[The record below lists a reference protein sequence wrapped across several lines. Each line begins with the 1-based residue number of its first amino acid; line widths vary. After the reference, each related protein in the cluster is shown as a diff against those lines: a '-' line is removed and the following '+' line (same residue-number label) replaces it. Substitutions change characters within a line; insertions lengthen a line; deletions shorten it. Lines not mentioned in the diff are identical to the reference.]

1 MVWCYGLSFGGV
13 EFGFCEMVSDLVD
26 PKRDDA
32 EMRLD
37 VQLRPRSFAEFIGQS
52 QVVEN
57 LRVFVE
63 AAKQR
68 GDVLDHILF
77 SGPPGLGKTTLA
89 SIVANELGTRFVPTT
104 GPVLERPADL
114 AGILTNLKRGD
125 VLFIDEVHRMP
136 RIVEEYLYSA
146 MEDFVINI
154 VLDSGPAARTIK
166 LPLSRFTLIGA
177 TTREGLLTGA
187 FRARFGVMLKLNYYP
202 PRELS
207 EVIVRSAGILGIEIE
222 GDASE
227 LMARR
232 ARGTPRLANRLL
244 RRLRDVA
251 QVKGEGRI
259 TVEIAEL
266 GLSMLGIDEEG
277 CEATDRAILGVIMEH
292 GGGPVGI
299 KTIAVSV
306 GEEADTIEDVYEPY
320 LIRKGFLRKTQRGRM
335 LSEKAY
341 RYMGEKPPEQIQK
354 GLFGSG
360 SGE

>member
-1 MVWCYGLSFGGV
+1 
-13 EFGFCEMVSDLVD
+13 MVSELVD
-26 PKRDDA
+26 PKRDEVELKLDA
-32 EMRLD
+32 
-37 VQLRPRSFAEFIGQS
+37 QLRPKSFAEFIGQR

-57 LRVFVE
+57 LRIFVE

-68 GDVLDHILF
+68 EDVLDHILL

-89 SIVANELGTRFVPTT
+89 SIIANELGTRFVPTS

-166 LPLSRFTLIGA
+166 LPLSRFTLVGA

-187 FRARFGVMLKLNYYP
+187 FRARFGVILKLGYYP
-202 PRELS
+202 YEELC
-207 EVIVRSAGILGIEIE
+207 EVILRSAGILGIDIE
-222 GDASE
+222 RTAAE
-227 LMARR
+227 LMTKR

-251 QVKGEGRI
+251 QVKGDGRI
-259 TVEIAEL
+259 TAEIAKM

-306 GEEADTIEDVYEPY
+306 GEEADTIEEVYEPY
-320 LIRKGFLRKTQRGRM
+320 LIRKGFLRKTQRGRV
-335 LSEKAY
+335 LSEKGY
-341 RYMGEKPPEQIQK
+341 EYMGREPPENLQK
-354 GLFGSG
+354 GLFETGKD
-360 SGE
+360 